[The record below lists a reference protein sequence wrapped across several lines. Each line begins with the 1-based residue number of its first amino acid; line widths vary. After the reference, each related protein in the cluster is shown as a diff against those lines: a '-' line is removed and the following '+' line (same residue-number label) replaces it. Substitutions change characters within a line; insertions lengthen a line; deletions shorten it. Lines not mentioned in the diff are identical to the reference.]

1 MRLVTYDA
9 GNGSRLGAIIA
20 DKVVD
25 LPAGAAH
32 FSGADLPNDM
42 LALIQDG
49 QSALDAAEQ
58 VVSGVLRDLTS
69 LGPDATY
76 DLEDVRLLAPL
87 SNPPKLVCLGL
98 NYKEHAI
105 ESNEELPTEPLFFS
119 KFSSAIIG
127 LGETIKRPRQS
138 ETLDFE
144 TELTFVIGRGGRHIP
159 EEEAMDHVFGYTIMM
174 DISLREYQYK
184 WSQWLAGKTFDTF
197 APLGPAIVTADEIE
211 DPHDLQIKFTINE
224 DEEMQNSNT
233 NDMLFKIPHIIS
245 FASSIFSLEPG
256 DLFATGSPPGVGEGR
271 TPPRWLRPGEQV
283 TAEIEGIG
291 KLTNPV
297 EAE

>member
-1 MRLVTYDA
+1 MRLVSYDA